1 MRDRIIGLGRHSS
14 TGCAGQTRDRGYV
27 VLGIL
32 GTVCPEGSLHLLWTL
47 ALSRLSQFV
56 LETLGLGTI
65 VPCYFVNNP
74 CSVGIMEEGKSG
86 EKLAIKFRIKTKLYC
101 KLLS

>member
-1 MRDRIIGLGRHSS
+1 M
-14 TGCAGQTRDRGYV
+14 
-27 VLGIL
+27 
-32 GTVCPEGSLHLLWTL
+32 TL
-47 ALSRLSQFV
+47 ANCKTRVINLFSDVHNILRVFILNFIARPR
-56 LETLGLGTI
+56 TTI

-86 EKLAIKFRIKTKLYC
+86 EKLAIKFSLYSKLYC

>member
-1 MRDRIIGLGRHSS
+1 M
-14 TGCAGQTRDRGYV
+14 

-56 LETLGLGTI
+56 LETLGLGHRKILYITP
-65 VPCYFVNNP
+65 VPCLTRTARGGVTAEADDSIP
-74 CSVGIMEEGKSG
+74 HV
-86 EKLAIKFRIKTKLYC
+86 RILH
-101 KLLS
+101 S